1 MCMLFYMVQQNFS
14 SACRYAPVFLLTQ
27 NEVFKIDNC
36 DPMQVIVQCMTLDT
50 ILYNMFIIHSKII
63 ESDNFTMCSSA

>member
-1 MCMLFYMVQQNFS
+1 MYAVLYGITELFIFMQVCS
-14 SACRYAPVFLLTQ
+14 SFLLVQ

-36 DPMQVIVQCMTLDT
+36 DPMQVIMQCMTLDT

-63 ESDNFTMCSSA
+63 ESDNFTTHSSA